1 MGGDFLLAHCELP
14 WDAKAMRPILLDRI
28 EKASSDKSVHS
39 YLEDILYSEFEE
51 LEQELEE
58 ISESDLFSLDQLL
71 FFRKKEE
78 VRTYLTNAVDYLFYS
93 EGYLRDVTEINIKG
107 SWFLFSGGMSWG
119 DGPTESFSYINSIN
133 MSGITD
139 GLGEPKEER

>member
-1 MGGDFLLAHCELP
+1 MGADLLLAHCELP
-14 WDAKAMRPILLDRI
+14 WDAKAMRPILLERI
-28 EKASSDKSVHS
+28 EQASSDKSVHS
-39 YLEDILYSEFEE
+39 YLEDVLYSEFEE

-78 VRTYLTNAVDYLFYS
+78 VRSYLTEAIDYLFYS
-93 EGYLRDVTEINIKG
+93 EGYLRDVTELNIKG

-119 DGPTESFSYINSIN
+119 DEPTESFSYINAIN
-133 MSGITD
+133 MCGITD